1 MCEEKESREKII
13 KKSFKWITIKN
24 LLCMLI
30 ISMLLVCDLPTS
42 ILIKADEQKN
52 EYIITF
58 KKNENIYTMR
68 AYDKKAENRC

>member
-1 MCEEKESREKII
+1 
-13 KKSFKWITIKN
+13 
-24 LLCMLI
+24 
-30 ISMLLVCDLPTS
+30 MLLVCDLPTS